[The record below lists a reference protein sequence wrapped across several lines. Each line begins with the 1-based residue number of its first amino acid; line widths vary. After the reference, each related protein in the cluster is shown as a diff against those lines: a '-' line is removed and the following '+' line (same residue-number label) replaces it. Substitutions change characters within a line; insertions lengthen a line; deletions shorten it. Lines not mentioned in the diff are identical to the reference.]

1 MNEQNQ
7 VSKPAIT
14 KEQWQQIEAELSG
27 HFVGVQFKYQGYEI
41 GIARERKNESTTVL
55 VVYINGEIKGRWITS
70 KPELQED
77 LPKCLVEV
85 WCKRSIA
92 SYPPKFIDRIEKIYG
107 KRRAKKEYPDL
118 HSRREW
124 FEPFFSKSSVLCR
137 QFKKLEGLE
146 LTEAHFLK
154 TKQADVA

>member
-1 MNEQNQ
+1 MNKTTASTA
-7 VSKPAIT
+7 VIT

-27 HFVGVQFKYQGYEI
+27 HFVSVKFNYQGHKI
-41 GIARERKNESTTVL
+41 GVTRERKNESTTLL
-55 VVYINGEIKGRWITS
+55 VVYINGEILGKWFTC
-70 KPELQED
+70 PED
-77 LPKCLVEV
+77 SPKILPEV
-85 WCKRSIA
+85 WCKRSR
-92 SYPPKFIDRIEKIYG
+92 SRYEPKFIADIEKIYG